1 MLWERLGT
9 QRLLGPKTI
18 EMCRWV
24 RAGKLAHD
32 DIQES
37 TPSLPPAYI
46 ENISDASVVWP
57 QEKWELAKLAK
68 LAKLKSRQL
77 EASIVAR
84 GGGRFPTLDS
94 PKWDR

>member
-1 MLWERLGT
+1 MLWKRLGT

-18 EMCRWV
+18 GMCRWA
-24 RAGKLAHD
+24 RAGKLADD

-37 TPSLPPAYI
+37 TTSLPPAYI

-68 LAKLKSRQL
+68 LESRQL
-77 EASIVAR
+77 GASIVAR